1 MDPDTGR
8 NSHVILLLSFF
19 LFSSS
24 SNACVSSPVSPT
36 FSSQQKILSEFFS
49 CLLLS
54 SSYLMGHK
62 TTKYL
67 AKCWCCIVPHTL
79 PFSYSRS
86 IQSSSKWSTLH
97 KTEEV
102 KSLDF
107 KWCFWI
113 KSHVFTCTGVIAYSC
128 SKVFCMIRAPFLSN
142 FILADGSHRSL
153 LMLLPAFL
161 FCLAGACRVRGRW

>member
-1 MDPDTGR
+1 M
-8 NSHVILLLSFF
+8 ILFLSFS

-24 SNACVSSPVSPT
+24 LNACVSSPVSLM

-54 SSYLMGHK
+54 SSYLMGYK

-67 AKCWCCIVPHTL
+67 AKCCCCIVPCTPL
-79 PFSYSRS
+79 LMFSSYTKQLKVIYSVL
-86 IQSSSKWSTLH
+86 QHH
-97 KTEEV
+97 KTEVV

-107 KWCFWI
+107 IACFKI
-113 KSHVFTCTGVIAYSC
+113 KSRVYTCTGVTAYSC
-128 SKVFCMIRAPFLSN
+128 SEVFCTIQALFPSN
-142 FILADGSHRSL
+142 FIPAYGSHRSL
-153 LMLLPAFL
+153 LMLLPVFL